1 MKNLTDK
8 QEEILLFIKE
18 KIKESGFPPTV
29 REMGDHFGI
38 TVKGAYDHLKAIEKK
53 GYVRCG
59 PNKSRAIEIL
69 VDREDIMPID
79 AVNVPLVGR
88 IAAGAPIFAEE
99 NIDDYLSFPG
109 SMFARGEYFALKVK
123 GDSMVDEGIHNGDI
137 AIIKKQDTA
146 QNGDIVAALVDDE
159 ATLKIFKKAGGKIQL
174 IPANEAYKPIIA
186 DMVEI
191 LGKLAGVFR
200 RYA

>member
-53 GYVRCG
+53 GYVRCD
-59 PNKSRAIEIL
+59 PNKSRAIEVL
-69 VDREDIMPID
+69 VDREGIVPVD

-88 IAAGAPIFAEE
+88 IAAGAPILAEE

-123 GDSMVDEGIHNGDI
+123 GDSMVDEGIYNGDI

-174 IPANEAYKPIIA
+174 VPANAAYKPIVA
-186 DMVEI
+186 DAVEV